1 MFENGHNMI
10 PLAAILS
17 IGEKVL
23 DKVLPDPEAKAKAQ
37 ASLME
42 MAQRGELA
50 QLEAQVKE
58 MQSARDREVQIATS
72 EFAPMLSKIVT
83 PLLALGTVG
92 LTFILFGV
100 IIFVDVDTDSKDILI
115 YVLGALTSAVTMV
128 LGYYFGS
135 SRQAARKRAPSLMTS
150 WKRKSE
156 PDPKLHLIRDDQVR
170 DGFAFWYG
178 QHANKF

>member
-1 MFENGHNMI
+1 MI

-37 ASLME
+37 VSLME

-83 PLLALGTVG
+83 PCLRLA
-92 LTFILFGV
+92 
-100 IIFVDVDTDSKDILI
+100 
-115 YVLGALTSAVTMV
+115 
-128 LGYYFGS
+128 
-135 SRQAARKRAPSLMTS
+135 R
-150 WKRKSE
+150 
-156 PDPKLHLIRDDQVR
+156 
-170 DGFAFWYG
+170 
-178 QHANKF
+178 

>member
-1 MFENGHNMI
+1 MI

-23 DKVLPDPEAKAKAQ
+23 DKVMPNPQAKAEAQ
-37 ASLME
+37 AKLME
-42 MAQRGELA
+42 MAQQGELA

-72 EFAPMLSKIVT
+72 AAAPYINKVVT
-83 PLLALGTVG
+83 PILALGTVG

-135 SRQAARKRAPSLMTS
+135 SAGSKE
-150 WKRKSE
+150 KSAQ
-156 PDPKLHLIRDDQVR
+156 LDDIME
-170 DGFAFWYG
+170 
-178 QHANKF
+178 KKK

>member
-1 MFENGHNMI
+1 MI

-37 ASLME
+37 VSLME

-83 PLLALGTVG
+83 P
-92 LTFILFGV
+92 
-100 IIFVDVDTDSKDILI
+100 
-115 YVLGALTSAVTMV
+115 
-128 LGYYFGS
+128 
-135 SRQAARKRAPSLMTS
+135 
-150 WKRKSE
+150 
-156 PDPKLHLIRDDQVR
+156 
-170 DGFAFWYG
+170 FACAWYG
-178 QHANKF
+178 RVNLYLVRRHHFCGCGRRFQGHLDLCTGCADFCGHNGVGVLFWIVGRQQGKERPA